1 MIEIPYGRQSIDSSD
16 LAAVIEALSSDYI
29 TQGPA
34 VVRFENSV
42 AGFTGARH
50 AVAVSSATAA
60 LHLGALALGLKP
72 GSRLWTVPNTFVASA
87 NCGLYCGAE
96 VDFVDINPRTYNIS
110 IDHLSEKLEIA
121 SRSNKLP
128 DVLVPVHF
136 AGQPCEMSEIATL
149 CVKYGIRIMEDASH
163 AIGSEYKN
171 TKIGACAYSDL
182 TVFSFHPV
190 KIVTTG
196 EGGMLLTNDTA
207 IYEKLLRLRSHGVT
221 RDPRLMKKEPDGP
234 WYYEQVELGF
244 NYRMTDI
251 QAALGASQIN
261 RLPDFLARRRE
272 LAARYEENLSSLP
285 IVTPFQHRDVL
296 SAWHLYVILMD
307 QERSGITRDSLFQ
320 GLRERS
326 IFPQVHYI
334 PVHTQPWYQELG
346 FREGNFPASETYYRK
361 ALSLPMYYSLSN
373 SHQDRVIEAINE
385 ILESK
390 PHE

>member
-16 LAAVIEALSSDYI
+16 IAAVIEALGSDYI

-34 VVRFENSV
+34 VVRFEDSV

-136 AGQPCEMSEIATL
+136 AGQPCEMSEVAAL

-285 IVTPFQHRDVL
+285 IVTPFQHQDTL

-307 QERSGITRDSLFQ
+307 QERSGLKRDSLFQ

-390 PHE
+390 PRE

>member
-16 LAAVIEALSSDYI
+16 IAAVIEALGSDYI

-34 VVRFENSV
+34 VVRFEDSV

-136 AGQPCEMSEIATL
+136 AGQPCEMSEVAAL

-285 IVTPFQHRDVL
+285 IVTPFQHRDTL

-307 QERSGITRDSLFQ
+307 QERSGVTRDSLFQ

-390 PHE
+390 PRE